1 MQLINVFTEPGK
13 LFERLKEKPDVLLP
27 MGLFILVSCLVIFFY
42 FSRVDTDWMIMQTL
56 SANEDMKPAD
66 IAAAKEHMSGNIM
79 MISGLIG
86 AALGIPVVYLI
97 MAVYYMLAGKVL
109 GCKDERFLAWLS
121 FSLWSSMPQL
131 LSGLVALVG
140 IFGMSPETT
149 LQSLNLT
156 HLSPLLLDLPSSS
169 RWYALAT
176 SVDLLSIWS
185 MGLAAIGLRSWTGS
199 SWTSAII
206 VAALPSVV
214 IYGIWAVVVAVM

>member
-1 MQLINVFTEPGK
+1 MQLITVFTEPSK
-13 LFERLKEKPDVLLP
+13 LFERLKEKPDVLFP

-42 FSRVDTDWMIMQTL
+42 FSRVDADWMIMQTL
-56 SANEDMKPAD
+56 SANEDMKPAE
-66 IAAAKEHMSGNIM
+66 IEAAKEHMSGTIM

-86 AALGIPVVYLI
+86 AALGIPVVYFI
-97 MAVYYMLAGKVL
+97 MAAYYMLAGKVL
-109 GCKDERFLAWLS
+109 GSDQRFVAWLS

-140 IFGMSPETT
+140 IVSMSPETT

-156 HLSPLLLDLPSSS
+156 HLSPLLMDLPSNS
-169 RWYALAT
+169 RWYSLAT

-185 MGLAAIGLRSWTGS
+185 MGLAAVGLRSWTGS